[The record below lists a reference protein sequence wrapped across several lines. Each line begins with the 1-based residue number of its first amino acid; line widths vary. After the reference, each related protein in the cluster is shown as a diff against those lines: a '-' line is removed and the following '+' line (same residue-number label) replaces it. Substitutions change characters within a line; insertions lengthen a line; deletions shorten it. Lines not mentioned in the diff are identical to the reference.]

1 MTLWRRACSM
11 DWNQVIVILGALG
24 GLEGI
29 RQFMKWWRTRRAEK
43 RVQEAAADNAEL
55 ETLRKQ
61 YDWLQ
66 GKYEALNKKVDELY
80 NSIHDLE
87 TRNME
92 LLKRNGELELALK
105 IAEWDKCERPD
116 DECIRRLPPRQRC
129 RLKMLLNGAYD
140 DEEQT
145 DDDNKT
151 KEEE

>member
-1 MTLWRRACSM
+1 M

-80 NSIHDLE
+80 NSIHELE

-116 DECIRRLPPRQRC
+116 DECIRRLPQRQKC
-129 RLKMLLNGAYD
+129 RLKMLLNGTYD

-151 KEEE
+151 KEEG

>member
-1 MTLWRRACSM
+1 M

-116 DECIRRLPPRQRC
+116 DECIRRLPQRQKC

>member
-1 MTLWRRACSM
+1 M

-116 DECIRRLPPRQRC
+116 DECIRRLPQRQKC
-129 RLKMLLNGAYD
+129 RLKMLLNGTYD

>member
-1 MTLWRRACSM
+1 M

-116 DECIRRLPPRQRC
+116 DECIRRLPPRQKC

>member
-1 MTLWRRACSM
+1 M
-11 DWNQVIVILGALG
+11 DWDQVIVILGALG

-116 DECIRRLPPRQRC
+116 DECIRRLPPRQKC

-140 DEEQT
+140 DEEHT

>member
-1 MTLWRRACSM
+1 M

-116 DECIRRLPPRQRC
+116 DECIRRLPQRQKC
-129 RLKMLLNGAYD
+129 RLKMLLNGTYD

-145 DDDNKT
+145 DKDNKT
-151 KEEE
+151 KEEG

>member
-1 MTLWRRACSM
+1 M
-11 DWNQVIVILGALG
+11 DWDQVIVILGALG

-92 LLKRNGELELALK
+92 LLRRNGELELALK

-116 DECIRRLPPRQRC
+116 DECIRRLPQRQKC
-129 RLKMLLNGAYD
+129 RLKMLLNGTYD

>member
-1 MTLWRRACSM
+1 M
-11 DWNQVIVILGALG
+11 DWDQVIVILGALG

-116 DECIRRLPPRQRC
+116 DECIRRLPQRQKC

-140 DEEQT
+140 DEEHT

>member
-1 MTLWRRACSM
+1 M
-11 DWNQVIVILGALG
+11 DWDQVIVILGALG

-116 DECIRRLPPRQRC
+116 DECIRRLPQRQKC
-129 RLKMLLNGAYD
+129 RLKMLLNGTYD

-145 DDDNKT
+145 DKDNKT

>member
-1 MTLWRRACSM
+1 M
-11 DWNQVIVILGALG
+11 DWDQVIVILGALG

-116 DECIRRLPPRQRC
+116 DECIRRLPQRQKC
-129 RLKMLLNGAYD
+129 RLKMLLNGTYD

>member
-1 MTLWRRACSM
+1 M

-80 NSIHDLE
+80 NSIHELE

-116 DECIRRLPPRQRC
+116 DECIRRLPQRQKC
-129 RLKMLLNGAYD
+129 RLKMLLNGTYD
-140 DEEQT
+140 DEEHT
-145 DDDNKT
+145 DKDNKT

>member
-1 MTLWRRACSM
+1 M
-11 DWNQVIVILGALG
+11 DWDQVIVILGALG

-116 DECIRRLPPRQRC
+116 DECIRRLPQRQKC
-129 RLKMLLNGAYD
+129 RLKMLLNGTYD

-145 DDDNKT
+145 DDDKKP
-151 KEEE
+151 KE

>member
-1 MTLWRRACSM
+1 M
-11 DWNQVIVILGALG
+11 DWDQVIVILGALG

-116 DECIRRLPPRQRC
+116 DECIRRLPPRQKC

>member
-1 MTLWRRACSM
+1 M
-11 DWNQVIVILGALG
+11 DWDQVIVILGALG

-116 DECIRRLPPRQRC
+116 DECIRRLPPRQKC

-145 DDDNKT
+145 DKDNKT